1 MIKKLFL
8 YLFIV
13 LVSTGC
19 KNNSVRISGTIVDP
33 VSGAYIILDE
43 LKSNELKPID
53 SIMVSTDGKFN
64 FKREIKQ
71 PSFYL
76 LKSNN
81 NNFLTLLVKPGEK
94 ISMKVNSDSLNYPI
108 DRKSTRL
115 NSSHANISYAV

>member
-1 MIKKLFL
+1 MNKKLFL

-13 LVSTGC
+13 LISVAC
-19 KNNSVRISGTIVDP
+19 KQNSVKISGTIVNP
-33 VSGAYIILDE
+33 VPGAYIILDE

-53 SIMVSTDGKFN
+53 SVKVSSDGTFS

-81 NNFLTLLVKPGEK
+81 NNFLTMLVQPGE
-94 ISMKVNSDSLNYPI
+94 
-108 DRKSTRL
+108 
-115 NSSHANISYAV
+115 

>member
-19 KNNSVRISGTIVDP
+19 KNNSVRISGTIVNP

-108 DRKSTRL
+108 SWRDQRAP
-115 NSSHANISYAV
+115 N